1 MNMYLIINELNC
13 CAIDADDYA
22 CNGYYIIRFSSSA
35 YTLQVNLNIDGQII
49 SSDEMVCEGT
59 YYFPT
64 NINSH
69 DYVSPK
75 NKSNNTIAYLRRII
89 NGNVNVK

>member
-35 YTLQVNLNIDGQII
+35 YTLQVDLSIDGQVI
-49 SSDEMVCEGT
+49 SSKKLIIFQLITILIIM
-59 YYFPT
+59 FLQK
-64 NINSH
+64 INQITQLH
-69 DYVSPK
+69 
-75 NKSNNTIAYLRRII
+75 I
-89 NGNVNVK
+89 